1 MLFRK
6 EDVAMVVNLVNGF
19 HCLIPRMFG
28 KPVASEPRARLCAA
42 TSAGARSGL
51 ALSQR

>member
-6 EDVAMVVNLVNGF
+6 ADVAMVVNIVNGF

-28 KPVASEPRARLCAA
+28 KPVAIASRGHGL
-42 TSAGARSGL
+42 RSNQCG
-51 ALSQR
+51 S